1 MKRSDSP
8 LRIEVGQELPAG
20 QALAL
25 DGAGNVLARLRFG
38 VGKVPGAARVVR
50 LSLEDFE
57 RFEAFARS
65 RLKSK

>member
-1 MKRSDSP
+1 MKRSNDP
-8 LRIEVGQELPAG
+8 LRIEVGEELTAG
-20 QALAL
+20 QVLAL
-25 DGAGNVLARLRFG
+25 DASGNILAEVRFG

-50 LSLEDFE
+50 LSVQDFE